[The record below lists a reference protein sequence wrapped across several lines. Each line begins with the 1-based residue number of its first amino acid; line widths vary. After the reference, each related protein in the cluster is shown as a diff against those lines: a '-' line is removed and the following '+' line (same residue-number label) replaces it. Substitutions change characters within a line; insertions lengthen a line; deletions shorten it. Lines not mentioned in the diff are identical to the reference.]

1 MTMTIEEKAK
11 AYDEVIKKAE
21 SLYKVAEPMSGCNV
35 IIETLFPEIKE
46 SEDEKIRKGLIEALS
61 KYKYYYSKEI
71 AWLKKLGEQ
80 KHIDKIEPKFKIGDW
95 LVHNERKHIVK
106 VVNLTPM
113 VYEVVNILGYH
124 HTITDTAIENN
135 YHLWTIQDAKDGD
148 VLQLGEVTAI
158 FQKYIGDGNCKCYCS
173 VYDGEFEIPSKD
185 SSYGCHNAIPA
196 TKEQRDLLFRKMN
209 EAGYEWDAEKKE
221 LNKIKEEVNGEDYG
235 IDSLYH
241 AQRILE
247 KTLGSVDGYQSDD
260 GILEHKCAITAV
272 KKLYEHKPTNWS
284 EGDESI
290 LESVIKDVMAS
301 HSNRT
306 VEGFLCK
313 LNWLKS
319 LKCMVQPKQKWSE
332 EDEDYINDL
341 IKYFSQNER
350 LKNTKEDIVIWLK
363 SLTPQNRWKPSD
375 EQLNALHDAVVYVD
389 KSMFPYPKGILMKLY
404 KQLKKLREE

>member
-1 MTMTIEEKAK
+1 MKKLTIEQKAE
-11 AYDEVIKKAE
+11 AYDKAIKIAE

-35 IIETLFPEIKE
+35 ILETLFPELKE
-46 SEDEKIRKGLIEALS
+46 SEDEKIRKEIAFTLEYLVSTPKSALHPGAHYTVEEAL
-61 KYKYYYSKEI
+61 
-71 AWLKKLGEQ
+71 AWLEKQGEQ
-80 KHIDKIEPKFKIGDW
+80 KHIDKIEPKFKVGDW

-135 YHLWTIQDAKDGD
+135 YHLWTIQDGKDGD

-235 IDSLYH
+235 IDGLYH

-247 KTLGSVDGYQSDD
+247 KTLGCVDGYQSDD

-272 KKLYEHKPTNWS
+272 KKLYEYKPTNWS
-284 EGDESI
+284 EEDEKMVNDI
-290 LESVIKDVMAS
+290 IAAIDTLYYHGMVQ
-301 HSNRT
+301 
-306 VEGFLCK
+306 
-313 LNWLKS
+313 WLKS
-319 LKCMVQPKQKWSE
+319 IKQR
-332 EDEDYINDL
+332 I
-341 IKYFSQNER
+341 I
-350 LKNTKEDIVIWLK
+350 
-363 SLTPQNRWKPSD
+363 
-375 EQLNALHDAVVYVD
+375 
-389 KSMFPYPKGILMKLY
+389 G
-404 KQLKKLREE
+404 

>member
-1 MTMTIEEKAK
+1 MKELTIEEKVK
-11 AYDEVIKKAE
+11 RYDEAIKKAE
-21 SLYKVAEPMSGCNV
+21 SLYKAAKPMSGCNV
-35 IIETLFPEIKE
+35 ILETLFPELKE
-46 SEDEKIRKGLIEALS
+46 SEDEKIRKILVEAVTQVLQDQYCS
-61 KYKYYYSKEI
+61 NRGVSKEKVV
-71 AWLKKLGEQ
+71 AWLEKQGNNDTLDDEQ
-80 KHIDKIEPKFKIGDW
+80 KSADKIEPKFKVGDW

-247 KTLGSVDGYQSDD
+247 KTLGKVDGYQSDD

-272 KKLYEHKPTNWS
+272 KKLYEYKPTNWS
-284 EGDESI
+284 EEDEKMVNDI
-290 LESVIKDVMAS
+290 IAAIDTLYYHGMVQ
-301 HSNRT
+301 
-306 VEGFLCK
+306 
-313 LNWLKS
+313 WLKS
-319 LKCMVQPKQKWSE
+319 IKQR
-332 EDEDYINDL
+332 I
-341 IKYFSQNER
+341 I
-350 LKNTKEDIVIWLK
+350 
-363 SLTPQNRWKPSD
+363 
-375 EQLNALHDAVVYVD
+375 
-389 KSMFPYPKGILMKLY
+389 G
-404 KQLKKLREE
+404 